1 MSDVEEVKRRLNIVD
16 VIQDYVK
23 LQKSGSNFRGRCPFH
38 TEKTPSFFVSPEKQ
52 IWHCFGS
59 CAKGGDIFSF
69 LMELE
74 GIEFRQALEILA
86 KRAGVKLE
94 HFEREL
100 HRDEKL
106 TLFDINQ
113 AATDFFQKALEK
125 TKGGERANDYYKKR
139 GIHEELK
146 DIFKIGYAP
155 SSWRA
160 LSSFLIKNGFQKSE
174 IVSSGLAIEN
184 EGGQLYD
191 RFRARLMFPIFSP
204 NGQIVGFSGRVLL
217 ENEKEAKY
225 INTPQTI
232 IYDKSKELYGFYQAK
247 TALKEKGEAI
257 IVEGN
262 IDVILSHQA
271 GVTNT
276 VATCGTALTGLHLS
290 LLSRSIKKIILS
302 FDNDQA
308 GQKASFRAFQL
319 AQQHNFTLYTL
330 AFEGGK
336 DPADIVSQK
345 GSHAWQEIIKNKVH
359 FMEYLWNALS
369 KKYSI
374 DSIEGK
380 KELSDEFFSFLLF
393 IVNRIEQSHWISE
406 LAKRLRVRDE
416 DMFESFRKFEIDKN
430 NVNRYDVS
438 TKPSQV
444 SKAGEGIVKVKRDRI
459 FQDKENFIALFM
471 AYPDLCKKIIEI
483 SGAIALESI
492 AHIKKEVDGYMTKD
506 ELLLK
511 AQSFWPSEYLA
522 KKELLRIF
530 NDLSIGEKKR
540 GLKTLSLGNT

>member
-1 MSDVEEVKRRLNIVD
+1 MSDVEEIKRRLNIID

-59 CAKGGDIFSF
+59 CSRGGDIFSF

-94 HFEREL
+94 HFEKGL
-100 HRDEKL
+100 HREEKF
-106 TLFDINQ
+106 TLLDINQ

-125 TKGGERANDYYKKR
+125 TKGGERANEYCKKR
-139 GIHEELK
+139 GIHEEWK
-146 DIFKIGYAP
+146 NVFKIGYAP

-160 LSSFLIKNGFQKSE
+160 LSSFLIKNGFQKNE
-174 IVSSGLAIEN
+174 IISSGLVIEN

-204 NGQIVGFSGRVLL
+204 NGQVVGFSGRVLL

-225 INTPQTI
+225 INTPQTML
-232 IYDKSKELYGFYQAK
+232 YDKSQELYGFYQAK

-271 GVTNT
+271 GVANT

-290 LLSRSIKKIILS
+290 LLSRYTKKIILS
-302 FDNDQA
+302 FDNDSA

-319 AQQHNFTLYTL
+319 AQQQNFTLYILT
-330 AFEGGK
+330 FDGKK

-345 GSHAWQEIIKNKVH
+345 GAQAWQEIIKNKAH

-374 DSIEGK
+374 DTIEGK
-380 KELSDEFFSFLLF
+380 KELIDEFFSFLLF
-393 IVNRIEQSHWISE
+393 ISNRIEQSHWISE
-406 LAKRLRVRDE
+406 FAKRLHVRDE
-416 DMFESFRKFEIDKN
+416 DMFDSFQKFEVDRN
-430 NVNRYDVS
+430 NLNRYDVK
-438 TKPSQV
+438 TKPPQA
-444 SKAGEGIVKVKRDRI
+444 SKAGGEIIKVKRDRI

-471 AYPDLCKKIIEI
+471 AYPDLYEKITEMT
-483 SGAIALESI
+483 GAIPLEFI
-492 AHIKKEVDGYMTKD
+492 TLIKKEVDGYITKD

-511 AQSFWPSEYLA
+511 AESFWPSEYLA
-522 KKELLRIF
+522 KRELLRI
-530 NDLSIGEKKR
+530 LSDFSMGEKKR
-540 GLKTLSLGNT
+540 GLKILSSGNT